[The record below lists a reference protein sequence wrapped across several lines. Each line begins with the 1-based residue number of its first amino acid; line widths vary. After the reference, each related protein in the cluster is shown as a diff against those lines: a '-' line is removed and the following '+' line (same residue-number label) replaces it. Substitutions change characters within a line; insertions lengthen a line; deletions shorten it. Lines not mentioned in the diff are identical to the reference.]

1 MSAYDPKRTSAT
13 QAKGTAPSRTRF
25 QVAEGGSACQAWL
38 RYCFPWE
45 PAVSASMTRLK
56 LKLPGFSTPWTPTAE
71 ALGRL
76 IIVVGRNDPVRD
88 VDDALETV
96 KGFKVRIYIQA
107 EKELMTQS
115 RHAVLRKPPRGDHSL
130 GRCGLLSSISA
141 RMARSCNRSTVSV
154 SI

>member
-1 MSAYDPKRTSAT
+1 
-13 QAKGTAPSRTRF
+13 
-25 QVAEGGSACQAWL
+25 
-38 RYCFPWE
+38 
-45 PAVSASMTRLK
+45 
-56 LKLPGFSTPWTPTAE
+56 LPGLAALLLSLGTSRLRLHDAVEIE
-71 ALGRL
+71 ATGLFDSMDANSRVGRL

-115 RHAVLRKPPRGDHSL
+115 RYAVLRKPRGDHSL